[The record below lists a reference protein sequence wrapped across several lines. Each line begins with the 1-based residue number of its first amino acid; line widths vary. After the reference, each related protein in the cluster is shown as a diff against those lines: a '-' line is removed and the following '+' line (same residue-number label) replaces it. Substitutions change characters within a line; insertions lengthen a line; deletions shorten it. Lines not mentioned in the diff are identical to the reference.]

1 MVRASA
7 TLATG
12 PGCCPGSADHPAEAM
27 PLTISALLE
36 ARQSTLG
43 PAVADQMLIALG
55 AAMADVVT
63 SLLLSTATA
72 CPLRFA

>member
-1 MVRASA
+1 
-7 TLATG
+7 
-12 PGCCPGSADHPAEAM
+12 M

-36 ARQSTLG
+36 ARQTTLG
-43 PAVADQMLIALG
+43 PAVADQLLIALG